1 MRFRCTNRR
10 ADTTRYRACPQ
21 ELPAV
26 YTISKLG
33 RLMSYTGD
41 RPFTEAPLTHV
52 ANDWHQPWPW
62 TRFLATEGWAALVD
76 DNDWGLGVFKADGLE
91 FHGGLHGDARSDDPK
106 HGSTA
111 YVAPIHHEHF
121 DHNIVY
127 EHRTEFLVG
136 RLTQMRRRFNAMAD
150 RRPPAWRFQ
159 HDRQHWTVRDATDSG
174 FPMSGAWTVQLGERV
189 ARLESGGR
197 CWRAQEASSMKLRIA
212 STGGPMTARIYWKR
226 LGEEHFDR
234 ERSVPLELAGDGKV
248 RSQVVE
254 LGSAPSYSGLITGL
268 AIELGPQSRSGQ
280 TLTLHSI
287 ELVRAKPRK

>member
-1 MRFRCTNRR
+1 
-10 ADTTRYRACPQ
+10 
-21 ELPAV
+21 
-26 YTISKLG
+26 
-33 RLMSYTGD
+33 
-41 RPFTEAPLTHV
+41 
-52 ANDWHQPWPW
+52 
-62 TRFLATEGWAALVD
+62 
-76 DNDWGLGVFKADGLE
+76 
-91 FHGGLHGDARSDDPK
+91 
-106 HGSTA
+106 
-111 YVAPIHHEHF
+111 
-121 DHNIVY
+121 
-127 EHRTEFLVG
+127 
-136 RLTQMRRRFNAMAD
+136 
-150 RRPPAWRFQ
+150 
-159 HDRQHWTVRDATDSG
+159 
-174 FPMSGAWTVQLGERV
+174 MSGAWSVRIGERR

-197 CWRAQEASSMKLRIA
+197 CWRAEEAPSMKLRIA